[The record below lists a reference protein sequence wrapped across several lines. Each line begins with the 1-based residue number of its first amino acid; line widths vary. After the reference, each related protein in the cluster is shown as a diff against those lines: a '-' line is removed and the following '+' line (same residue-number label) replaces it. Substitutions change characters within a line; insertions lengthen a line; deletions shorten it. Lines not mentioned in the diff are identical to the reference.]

1 MFDFIFGNSYIVVRN
16 KGKLYLTETYSE
28 LVSKINDSNST
39 IEVRVLDPFTGFF
52 DDVRVINK
60 SDIVSYGSN

>member
-1 MFDFIFGNSYIVVRN
+1 MFDFIFGNSYIVIRN
-16 KGKLYLTETYSE
+16 KGKLYLTESYSE

-60 SDIVSYGSN
+60 SDIISYGSN

>member
-52 DDVRVINK
+52 DDIRVIKK